1 MMRTCV
7 CSKDLSSPKWSH
19 LRSHVANLGHRA
31 RHFSSN
37 DVDMHYI
44 FVSFKSRPSGAYG
57 YDSGHATSNGLD
69 ISRGRRRGLTYSRGG
84 ALGSSGTRS
93 L

>member
-7 CSKDLSSPKWSH
+7 CSKDLLSPKCLH
-19 LRSHVANLGHRA
+19 FRFRVPNLGHRA

-37 DVDMHYI
+37 DVDMHCI

-57 YDSGHATSNGLD
+57 YDSRHATSNGLD
-69 ISRGRRRGLTYSRGG
+69 ISRGHRRRFTYSRGG
-84 ALGSSGTRS
+84 ALGSPGTRS